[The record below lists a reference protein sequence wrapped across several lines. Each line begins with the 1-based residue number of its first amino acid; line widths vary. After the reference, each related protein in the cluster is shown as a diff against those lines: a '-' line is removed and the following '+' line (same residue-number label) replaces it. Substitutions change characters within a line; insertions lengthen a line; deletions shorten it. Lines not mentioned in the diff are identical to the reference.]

1 MRISKRVLSIVL
13 SLLMAFTMMPFTA
26 FAADDPYADIK
37 NTTTVITFDNKQW
50 YLIDYDDST
59 VTLLAKECVGASKF
73 GTNQT
78 YSGSTVET
86 FVNTWYTNNI
96 TGDAKTAVNENGMF
110 LLTTDQ
116 ANATT
121 ADVKK
126 CSRVDGTGGNYWWLC
141 SPGNNQFRAA
151 RVNGDNGDVN
161 GDGWNITYVFGVR
174 PALKLDLSKVEFD
187 SETNTFAEPT
197 PAVPKATV
205 TEATAPEGAAFAYK
219 FEADAAKPTAYDAY
233 HADFVATFD
242 RDVKAG
248 EVTLYGKYGDYGWVE
263 LTINEDVPAGTP
275 YRIYK
280 NLMNDTLTYATVR
293 DEVSPFYCGA
303 GGAVLADTNMTVN
316 FVLYP
321 VEGGTEGAPVEA
333 SEDVTGE
340 IEKPAV
346 PMATVT
352 EVTAPEGAAFA
363 YKFEAD
369 AAKPTAYDNY
379 HADFV
384 ATFDRDIKAGEVT
397 LYGKYGDYGW
407 VELTINE
414 DVPAGTP
421 YRIYKNLMNDTLTYA
436 TVRDEVSPFYCGAGG
451 AVLADTNMTVNFV
464 LYPVEGGTEGAPVEA
479 SEAVTGE
486 IEKPEVKD
494 KYSITINDKVELN
507 VLIEETDVTKL
518 GVKYNKTPDEENDG
532 TPAEAE
538 IISVSSLT
546 KQDNYYVVNV
556 PLAPAQIR
564 DVITIDVYKGDN
576 LDRTISTSVANYCEA
591 IVNDHAYTGDN
602 AALVEALA
610 QATLDYGKAASD
622 YFGYNTDAY
631 AGYSISNNTLPSLSG
646 LVANDTT
653 GLITGVRYVAK
664 SVPELRF
671 ETSLTEV
678 ECFDDKGNAL
688 YSVSCAEG
696 YAAKFA
702 KVGDTVVIEVKGI
715 PASKLGEAIHLNV
728 SGKVNG
734 AIEYT
739 PLAFSSVAS
748 RSSDNNLKA
757 LGIAIANYSVAAAN
771 LF

>member
-13 SLLMAFTMMPFTA
+13 SLLMAFSMMPFTA
-26 FAADDPYADIK
+26 FASESTITWDISSVPDTVLDYNSSCTVDDVTITSSGAATIYGMMSDKDICAYDSNGGQLTFSTDAGNFTQIKIDVQEVYYGTMDDP
-37 NTTTVITFDNKQW
+37 NW
-50 YLIDYDDST
+50 SL
-59 VTLLAKECVGASKF
+59 
-73 GTNQT
+73 
-78 YSGSTVET
+78 
-86 FVNTWYTNNI
+86 
-96 TGDAKTAVNENGMF
+96 ENGACVWTGNSNEVVF
-110 LLTTDQ
+110 NLS
-116 ANATT
+116 ANLDIVSTFIEFT
-121 ADVKK
+121 IDK
-126 CSRVDGTGGNYWWLC
+126 
-141 SPGNNQFRAA
+141 
-151 RVNGDNGDVN
+151 
-161 GDGWNITYVFGVR
+161 
-174 PALKLDLSKVEFD
+174 PA
-187 SETNTFAEPT
+187 
-197 PAVPKATV
+197 PAVPQATV
-205 TEATAPEGAAFAYK
+205 TEVTAPEGAAFAYK
-219 FEADAAKPTAYDAY
+219 FEAPADKPTAYDNY

-242 RDVKAG
+242 RDIKAG
-248 EVTLYGKYGDYGWVE
+248 EVTLYGNYADYGWVA
-263 LTINEDVPAGTP
+263 LTINEDIPAGTP
-275 YRIYK
+275 YRIYQ

-293 DEVSPFYCGA
+293 DEVSPFLCGA
-303 GGAVLADTNMTVN
+303 GGAVLNEANMTVQLK
-316 FVLYP
+316 LYP
-321 VEGGTEGAPVEA
+321 VEGGVEGTPVDA
-333 SEDVTGE
+333 SEAVTDTLE
-340 IEKPAV
+340 AV
-346 PMATVT
+346 PMANVT

-464 LYPVEGGTEGAPVEA
+464 LYPVEGGTEGAPVNA
-479 SEAVTGE
+479 SEAVTDE

-564 DVITIDVYKGDN
+564 DVITIDVYKGDT
-576 LDRTISTSVANYCEA
+576 LDRTISTSVAKYCEA

-602 AALVEALA
+602 AELVEALA

-631 AGYSISNNTLPSLSG
+631 AGYTISNNTLPSLSG

-653 GLITGVRYVAK
+653 GLVTGVRYVAK

-671 ETSLTEV
+671 ETSLTEANF
-678 ECFDDKGNAL
+678 FDDEGNAL

-702 KVGDTVVIEVKGI
+702 KVGNTVVIEVKGI

-757 LGIAIANYSVAAAN
+757 LGIAIANYGVAAAN